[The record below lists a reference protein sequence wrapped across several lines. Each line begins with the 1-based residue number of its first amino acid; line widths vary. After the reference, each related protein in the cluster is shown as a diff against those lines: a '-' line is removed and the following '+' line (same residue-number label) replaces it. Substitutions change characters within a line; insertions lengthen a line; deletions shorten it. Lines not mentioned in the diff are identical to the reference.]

1 MSQITSEWVQLE
13 NGPRAW
19 YARPAGVGPHPA
31 VLVFIEAF
39 GVNAHFQDVAQ
50 RLARAGYCAMVPD
63 LYHGKTY
70 EYSDF
75 DGAIGHLKTLNDAVV
90 MQEAHM
96 AIQALQ
102 QRAEVWKDAIGAL
115 GFCMGGRYAFMANA
129 VHADQLRATVAFYG
143 GGIAPDQDSIGRT
156 PVLHLVDQMRA
167 PLLLLYGAEDQSIT
181 PEEHGRIA
189 TALST
194 AGKRYTLTVFPGAP
208 HGFFADPRDS
218 FRPEAAQEGWR
229 LTLDH
234 FTRYLGASA

>member
-1 MSQITSEWVQLE
+1 MSQIVSEWVQLE

-19 YARPAGVGPHPA
+19 YARPVGVGPHPA

-63 LYHGKTY
+63 LYYGKTY
-70 EYSDF
+70 EYSDL
-75 DGAIGHLKTLNDAVV
+75 DGAIGHLKTLNDADV
-90 MQEAHM
+90 MRETHM

-102 QRAEVWKDAIGAL
+102 QRAEVSKDAIGAL

-129 VHADQLRATVAFYG
+129 IQADHLRASVAFYG
-143 GGIAPDQDSIGRT
+143 GGIAPDRDSVGRN

-181 PEEHGRIA
+181 PVEHGRIA

>member
-19 YARPAGVGPHPA
+19 YARPVGVGPHPA

-70 EYSDF
+70 DYSDF

-90 MQEAHM
+90 MQEAHL
-96 AIQALQ
+96 AIQTLQ

-129 VHADQLRATVAFYG
+129 VHADHLRASVAFYG
-143 GGIAPDQDSIGRT
+143 GGIAPDRDSVGRK

-218 FRPEAAQEGWR
+218 FRPDAAQEGWR

-234 FTRYLGASA
+234 FTRYLGASV